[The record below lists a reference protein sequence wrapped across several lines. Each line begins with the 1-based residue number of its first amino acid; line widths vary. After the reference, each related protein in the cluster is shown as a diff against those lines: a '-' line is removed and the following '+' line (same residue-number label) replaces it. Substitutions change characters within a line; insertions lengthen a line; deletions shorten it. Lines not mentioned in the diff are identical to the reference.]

1 MIEECFNSNIIKLV
15 DSNLEKII
23 LSNKNINNLE
33 NKIENIETNYKTLIN
48 NIKEQYK
55 NLEQLNYKNKT
66 ALELLQ
72 KEKDIV
78 KILLKY
84 SLQNNLLEINFIK
97 ICLKYILYLSYIL
110 KSKLKQK
117 NIILQQENKN
127 NILTRCSYKFCNFKD
142 KCNFYYKNNTKCY
155 QDHFVHNMVCID
167 IEVLLTFIDNNYKN
181 MDTLIQTKES
191 KEILKS
197 LNTLSY
203 VINHMENELK
213 LKCIYLDKN
222 EWDNFH

>member
-1 MIEECFNSNIIKLV
+1 MIEQYFNNNIIKVV
-15 DSNLEKII
+15 DTELKDII

-33 NKIENIETNYKTLIN
+33 SKIDNIETNYKTLIN
-48 NIKEQYK
+48 NIKQEYENLNKLKYK
-55 NLEQLNYKNKT
+55 NQT
-66 ALELLQ
+66 GLELLQ
-72 KEKDIV
+72 KEKDII

-84 SLQNNLLEINFIK
+84 SLQNTLLEINFIK
-97 ICLKYILYLSYIL
+97 ICLKFILYLSNIL
-110 KSKLKQK
+110 KKKLKQK
-117 NIILQQENKN
+117 DVILSEETSN
-127 NILTRCSYKFCNFKD
+127 LTRCSYKFCNFKD
-142 KCNFYYKNNTKCY
+142 KCNFYYKNNSKCY

-167 IEVLLTFIDNNYKN
+167 IEVLLIFIEKSYTN

-191 KEILKS
+191 KDILKS

-213 LKCIYLDKN
+213 LKCIYLDKS

>member
-1 MIEECFNSNIIKLV
+1 MIKQHFNENIVKSIDTELK
-15 DSNLEKII
+15 NII

-33 NKIENIETNYKTLIN
+33 SKIENIETNYKSLIN
-48 NIKEQYK
+48 NIKQQYE
-55 NLEQLNYKNKT
+55 NLNNLNYKNQT
-66 ALELLQ
+66 SLELLQ
-72 KEKDIV
+72 KEKDII

-84 SLQNNLLEINFIK
+84 SLQNNLLEIKFIK
-97 ICLKYILYLSYIL
+97 ICLKFILYLSENL
-110 KSKLKQK
+110 QNRLNQK
-117 NIILQQENKN
+117 NIILTSETNKN
-127 NILTRCSYKFCNFKD
+127 NLTRCSYKFCNFKD
-142 KCNFYYKNNTKCY
+142 KCNFYYKEKSKCY
-155 QDHFVHNMVCID
+155 QDHFVHNMVCLD
-167 IEVLLTFIDNNYKN
+167 IKVLLTFIDNNYKN

-191 KEILKS
+191 KDILKS